1 MWVINPSQYVVGSE
15 VGSADADG
23 AALVL
28 GDALGSLLG
37 AVLGAMLGSL
47 LGDVLGGAEG
57 CNDKLGVL
65 VGCAVG
71 SDVGSVLGDM
81 LGSWK
86 HCTNGTP
93 STTAEFGIWASSLAM
108 IAALFEFASSSN
120 PSGNTIAWPV
130 SLIVLIA
137 CSSGSRSFRSSNI

>member
-15 VGSADADG
+15 VGSAEAD
-23 AALVL
+23 

-37 AVLGAMLGSL
+37 SVLGDMLGSL

-57 CNDKLGVL
+57 CKDKLGVL

-108 IAALFEFASSSN
+108 IAALFELASSSN

-137 CSSGSRSFRSSNI
+137 CSSGRRSFRSSNI